1 MRQAIIALIVGLAI
15 TVPAAAQ
22 TVDEIIAKNTAAK
35 GGAEKLKAVKTVR
48 MTGKM
53 TLAPGVEAPV
63 VMELQRGGGMRMDI
77 TVQGMVLS
85 QGYDGTKAW
94 IVNPLQGS
102 KAPQEM
108 SADDTKAVEEQADID
123 GPLIDYKA
131 KGHTV
136 ELLGKEK
143 VEGSD
148 AYKVK
153 VTQKNGT
160 IRTFYI
166 DAEHFL
172 EIKEESKRMQRGT
185 EVEGDTIYGDYK
197 EVGGMMFAHSIDGG
211 QKGAPAR
218 QKVVVDKIEINV
230 PIDASRFKMPEV
242 K

>member
-1 MRQAIIALIVGLAI
+1 MRQAIIAFVIGLAI

-35 GGAEKLKAVKTVR
+35 GGADKLKAVKTVR
-48 MTGKM
+48 MTGKI
-53 TLAPGVEAPV
+53 TLAPGVEAPI
-63 VMELQRGGGMRMDI
+63 VMELQRGAGMRMDI

-94 IVNPLQGS
+94 LVNPLQGS

-108 SADDTKAVEEQADID
+108 SADDTKSVEEQADID

-153 VTQKNGT
+153 VTMKNGT

-172 EIKEESKRMQRGT
+172 EIKEESKRMLRGS

-197 EVGGMMFAHSIDGG
+197 EVGGMMFAHSVDGG

-218 QKVVVDKIEINV
+218 QKIVVEKIEINV

>member
-1 MRQAIIALIVGLAI
+1 
-15 TVPAAAQ
+15 
-22 TVDEIIAKNTAAK
+22 
-35 GGAEKLKAVKTVR
+35 
-48 MTGKM
+48 
-53 TLAPGVEAPV
+53 
-63 VMELQRGGGMRMDI
+63 
-77 TVQGMVLS
+77 MVLS

-94 IVNPLQGS
+94 LVNPLQGS

-108 SADDTKAVEEQADID
+108 SADDTKSVEEQADID

-153 VTQKNGT
+153 VTMKNGT

-172 EIKEESKRMQRGT
+172 EIKEESKRMLRGS

-197 EVGGMMFAHSIDGG
+197 EVGGMMFAHSVDGG

-218 QKVVVDKIEINV
+218 QKIVVEKIEINV

>member
-1 MRQAIIALIVGLAI
+1 MRKVIAAMAVVLAI
-15 TVPAAAQ
+15 AAPTMAQ

-35 GGAEKLKAVKTVR
+35 GGAEKLKAIKTVR
-48 MTGKM
+48 LTGKM

-63 VMELQRGGGMRMDI
+63 VLELQRGGGMRMDI

-94 IVNPLQGS
+94 LLNPLQGS
-102 KAPQEM
+102 KVPQEM
-108 SADDTKAVEEQADID
+108 SAEDTESAEEQADID

-131 KGHTV
+131 KGHKV

-153 VTQKNGT
+153 VTMKKGA

-172 EIKEESKRMQRGT
+172 EIKEESKRMQRGS

-211 QKGAPAR
+211 QKGAPQR
-218 QKVVVDKIEINV
+218 QKIVVEKIEINV
-230 PIDASRFKMPEV
+230 PLDASRFKMPDV

>member
-35 GGAEKLKAVKTVR
+35 GGADKLKAVKTVR

-53 TLAPGVEAPV
+53 TIAPGVEAPI
-63 VMELQRGGGMRMDI
+63 VMELQREGGMRIDI
-77 TVQGMVLS
+77 TVQGMVVS

-94 IVNPLQGS
+94 MVNPLQGS

-108 SADDTKAVEEQADID
+108 SADDTKSVEEQADID

-148 AYKVK
+148 AHKVK
-153 VTQKNGT
+153 VTMKNGT

-197 EVGGMMFAHSIDGG
+197 EIGGMMFAHSIDGG

-230 PIDASRFKMPEV
+230 PIDTSRFKMPEV